1 MEFFFFNR
9 LWNLDLAWKTTT
21 QKWNQNLI
29 NTCWVCWAVNLLN
42 IKKKI
47 IKNLKG
53 TDILSNKHEFA
64 LKFWSS
70 KQKNSKF
77 IEGRSQ
83 KSGATKYR
91 VVGGQNHADIITL
104 FKKRIIYIY
113 KKLFLCLPKSS
124 PWILVRRL

>member
-1 MEFFFFNR
+1 M
-9 LWNLDLAWKTTT
+9 NLPS
-21 QKWNQNLI
+21 NYGPQN
-29 NTCWVCWAVNLLN
+29 
-42 IKKKI
+42 K
-47 IKNLKG
+47 
-53 TDILSNKHEFA
+53 
-64 LKFWSS
+64 
-70 KQKNSKF
+70 KNSKF

-124 PWILVRRL
+124 P